1 MSELDPELEQR
12 LRPIRH
18 EPVASEAGMARLRA
32 ALRDELARHRRRRR
46 IVLAPGSAIA
56 AAAGV
61 AALTSLLWW
70 GAGRLHPVSEAG
82 LATPTQFVLRVPEA
96 RTVSI
101 VGDFNNWDPEATPLV
116 ETADGV
122 WSVIVPLQ
130 PGTVRFSFLIDG
142 REWRAD
148 PNAPPAPL
156 DFGRPT
162 SLAFVPA
169 RGAVP

>member
-1 MSELDPELEQR
+1 MR
-12 LRPIRH
+12 R
-18 EPVASEAGMARLRA
+18 EPVASAARMASLRA
-32 ALRDELARHRRRRR
+32 ALRDELARHRGRRR
-46 IVLAPGSAIA
+46 IVLAPASALA
-56 AAAGV
+56 AVAGV

-70 GAGRLHPVSEAG
+70 SAGRLRPASDASR
-82 LATPTQFVLRVPEA
+82 ATPMQFVLRA
-96 RTVSI
+96 SGAHSVSI
-101 VGDFNNWDPEATPLV
+101 VGDFNNWDPQATPLA
-116 ETADGV
+116 EASDGV

>member
-1 MSELDPELEQR
+1 
-12 LRPIRH
+12 
-18 EPVASEAGMARLRA
+18 MARLRS
-32 ALRDELARHRRRRR
+32 ALRDELARHRGRRR
-46 IVLAPGSAIA
+46 IELAPASAIA
-56 AAAGV
+56 AVAGV
-61 AALTSLLWW
+61 AALTSVLWW
-70 GAGRLHPVSEAG
+70 SAGRLHPSSEAG
-82 LATPTQFVLRVPEA
+82 LATPMQFVLRAAGA
-96 RTVSI
+96 RSVSI
-101 VGDFNNWDPEATPLV
+101 VGDFNDWDPEATPLA
-116 ETADGV
+116 ETGDGV

-169 RGAVP
+169 RGAGP